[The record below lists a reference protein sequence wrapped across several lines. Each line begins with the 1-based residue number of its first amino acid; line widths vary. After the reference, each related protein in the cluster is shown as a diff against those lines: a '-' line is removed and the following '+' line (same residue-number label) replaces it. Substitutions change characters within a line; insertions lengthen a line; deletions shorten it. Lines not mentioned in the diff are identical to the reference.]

1 MSIKDDLKNTV
12 GKIKDAASEAGH
24 KSTAEAE
31 HDRRDVAGDTMT
43 TSEKRS
49 SSTDVGRMPVIAS
62 ESGSRRETLRLIP

>member
-1 MSIKDDLKNTV
+1 MSMKDDLKNTV

-43 TSEKRS
+43 TSEKIGS
-49 SSTDVGRMPVIAS
+49 VANETKNDVQAGIDHTKGEARKEV
-62 ESGSRRETLRLIP
+62 

>member
-1 MSIKDDLKNTV
+1 MSIKDDLKNTI

-43 TSEKRS
+43 TSEKIGS
-49 SSTDVGRMPVIAS
+49 VANETKNDVQAGIDHTKGEARKEV
-62 ESGSRRETLRLIP
+62 